1 MARVLTDAA
10 VRKFRPGPQR
20 RVIRDAAATSLY
32 LVIQPSGHKSW
43 MMRFRRPGGKP
54 GKIVLGPLDASGRE
68 LMGEPQIG
76 QPLSLVAARALAA
89 AVHRERALGR
99 DPVGDHKAR
108 KHRQRAEIAERS
120 ASSFAFAARQFIEE
134 HARPHTRRWPEAARM
149 LGYQPED
156 LSPIPGGLVVRWGDR
171 PVGEIDGHDVWGVI
185 DEARRIGVPGRE
197 VRNPGISE
205 ARGRA
210 LLAILSSLFGWL
222 LRQRRVTT
230 NPCAGIHRPP
240 ASKPRERVVSSDEL
254 RRLWLA
260 CDEVEEPFRSIFR
273 LLALTGQR
281 LNEVAGMRRE
291 ELRDDGMWHL
301 SGSRTKNRLAH
312 LVPLPALALS
322 IIAGMPAGRTQF
334 IFTTSAGRPPTSWS
348 GPKARLDAAMLTL
361 AQEER
366 GPDIVIEPWRLHD
379 LRRTFVT
386 GLVEMG
392 VPPHVVEQTINHISG
407 TRAGVA
413 GIYNKSQLL
422 TERRAALERWAAHVE
437 RLVAGK
443 PTEKIVN
450 LPVRERA

>member
-1 MARVLTDAA
+1 MKNQFD
-10 VRKFRPGPQR
+10 
-20 RVIRDAAATSLY
+20 
-32 LVIQPSGHKSW
+32 
-43 MMRFRRPGGKP
+43 
-54 GKIVLGPLDASGRE
+54 
-68 LMGEPQIG
+68 
-76 QPLSLVAARALAA
+76 
-89 AVHRERALGR
+89 
-99 DPVGDHKAR
+99 
-108 KHRQRAEIAERS
+108 
-120 ASSFAFAARQFIEE
+120 AFAE
-134 HARPHTRRWPEAARM
+134 
-149 LGYQPED
+149 Y
-156 LSPIPGGLVVRWGDR
+156 V
-171 PVGEIDGHDVWGVI
+171 
-185 DEARRIGVPGRE
+185 
-197 VRNPGISE
+197 
-205 ARGRA
+205 
-210 LLAILSSLFGWL
+210 
-222 LRQRRVTT
+222 
-230 NPCAGIHRPP
+230 
-240 ASKPRERVVSSDEL
+240 
-254 RRLWLA
+254 
-260 CDEVEEPFRSIFR
+260 RSIFR

-322 IIAGMPAGRTQF
+322 IIAGMPAGQTQF

-413 GIYNKSQLL
+413 GVYNKSQLL